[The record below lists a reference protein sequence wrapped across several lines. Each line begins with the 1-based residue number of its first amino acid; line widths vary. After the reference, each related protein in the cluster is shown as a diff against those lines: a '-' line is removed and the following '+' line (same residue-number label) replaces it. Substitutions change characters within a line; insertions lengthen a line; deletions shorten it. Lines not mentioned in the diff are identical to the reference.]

1 MKYVNIWEIF
11 TIAINQNTDKHISEI
26 FASVLNKL

>member
-1 MKYVNIWEIF
+1 MKNANILEIF
-11 TIAINQNTDKHISEI
+11 TIAIIQNTDKHISEI